1 VLTRMADGALRES
14 IYRSGM
20 ESLYMPLSGKVKKT
34 VKTFLDVVSERV
46 GDATAGF
53 IILLA
58 LSFTGSYST
67 YVQFACVALIGLWML
82 IIALLRTRDLEPLN
96 AELKSQGLAPSD
108 GQAVD
113 KQSGHDQMAQ
123 DS

>member
-1 VLTRMADGALRES
+1 MADGALRES

-34 VKTFLDVVSERV
+34 VKTFLDVVIERI

-58 LSFTGSYST
+58 LSFTGSYYT
-67 YVQFACVALIGLWML
+67 YLQFACVALIVLWML
-82 IIALLRTRDLEPLN
+82 MITLLRTRDLEPLK
-96 AELKSQGLAPSD
+96 AELKSQGLVPTD
-108 GQAVD
+108 GQAAE
-113 KQSGHDQMAQ
+113 K
-123 DS
+123 